1 MLRRARPLLGTFVE
15 VAARAENRA
24 REWRAVEAAF
34 AALARVHRLMS
45 FHEPSSDLARLNRLA
60 HAEPVAVSPDTR
72 AVLERA
78 AFFAAE
84 SGGRFDCTVGAA
96 LVRAGRLPAHPGCTA
111 ASGTWRDVELLDD
124 GRVRFRR
131 PLTLD
136 LGGIAKGWAV
146 DRAIEALERHGVRS
160 GLVNAGGD
168 LRATGPR
175 AWPLAVRL
183 PGAAAHAIPLAPLR
197 GEAVATTAFAPGAA
211 ASRVVDPRTGAI
223 RRAARSVSVFAP
235 RCVDADALTKI
246 VWLGPA
252 LESLLERLGARVV
265 EVRAP
270 RAPGRAAAA

>member
-15 VAARAENRA
+15 VAADAESRA

-34 AALARVHRLMS
+34 AALARIHRLMS

-60 HAEPVAVSPDTR
+60 HVEAVAVAPDTF

-84 SGGRFDCTVGAA
+84 SDGRFDCTVGAA
-96 LVRAGRLPAHPGCTA
+96 LVRARRLPAHPGHA
-111 ASGTWRDVELLDD
+111 AGAGCWRDVELTAD

-131 PLTLD
+131 PLALD

-146 DRAIEALERHGVRS
+146 DRAIDALERHGVRS

-175 AWPLAVRL
+175 AWALAVRL
-183 PGAAAHAIPLAPLR
+183 PGARARAVPLAPLR
-197 GEAVATTAFAPGAA
+197 GEAVATTAFAPGAG

-235 RCVDADALTKI
+235 TCVDADALTKI
-246 VWLGPA
+246 VWLGPPPG
-252 LESLLERLGARVV
+252 SLLERLGARVV

-270 RAPGRAAAA
+270 RSAAA